1 MLGSYTQLFWALIL
15 QYWFFGETM
24 NFLSAMGATA
34 IMSSTLWVI
43 WAKETEQKMAET
55 HALPMQSRA

>member
-24 NFLSAMGATA
+24 NLLSATGATA

-43 WAKETEQKMAET
+43 WTKETEQKTAEMR
-55 HALPMQSRA
+55 ALPMQSRA